1 MAPQSPTTSS
11 RRKRLRLIDN
21 WRLGLRMLSVQALL
35 VLGGLVEGWMFLSP
49 EQQRAVVEFI
59 GLPPERAVLV
69 GVVAALI
76 ARFIKQERVSGVA
89 NGPT

>member
-21 WRLGLRMLSVQALL
+21 WRSGLRMLNVRVLL
-35 VLGGLVEGWMFLSP
+35 VLGAAVEGWMFLSP
-49 EQQRAVVEFI
+49 EQQRAVVEFV

-76 ARFIKQERVSGVA
+76 ARFIKQESVSGPNA
-89 NGPT
+89 SK

>member
-21 WRLGLRMLSVQALL
+21 WRSGLRMLNVQALL
-35 VLGGLVEGWMFLSP
+35 ILGGLVEAWMFLSP
-49 EQQRAVVEFI
+49 EQQKAVVEFV

-69 GVVAALI
+69 GVVAALV
-76 ARFIKQERVSGVA
+76 ARFIKQESVSGQNA
-89 NGPT
+89 SK

>member
-21 WRLGLRMLSVQALL
+21 WRSGLRMLSVQALL

-59 GLPPERAVLV
+59 GLPPERCVLV

-76 ARFIKQERVSGVA
+76 ARFIKQERVSGQNA
-89 NGPT
+89 SK

>member
-21 WRLGLRMLSVQALL
+21 WRSGLRMLNVRVLL
-35 VLGGLVEGWMFLSP
+35 VLGAAVEGWMFLSP
-49 EQQRAVVEFI
+49 EQQRAAVEFV

-76 ARFIKQERVSGVA
+76 ARFIKQESVSGPNA
-89 NGPT
+89 SE